1 MQASRYI
8 LVVDDEPQIHRFL
21 RPTLVA
27 AGFMVESA
35 MTGAQA
41 LQKFRA
47 ALPELVILDLGLA
60 DTEGRAVI
68 AAIRATSTVPVII
81 LSARDSETEK
91 VSLLNA
97 GADDYLSKP
106 FGVGELIA
114 RINTALRHAMAASG
128 TTAVFEAG
136 NLKVDTLA
144 HRVTLRGEPIKLTP
158 REYDLLHLLARH
170 AGRLLT
176 HQHILREVWG
186 PSHGDDAQYLRVFVS
201 RLRQKIEVDA
211 AQPRLLLT
219 ESGVGYRLAAPNNL
233 AAQS

>member
-8 LVVDDEPQIHRFL
+8 LVIDDEPQIHRFL

-27 AGFMVESA
+27 AGFAVESA
-35 MTGAQA
+35 ITGAQA

-60 DTEGRAVI
+60 DMDGRTVLAT
-68 AAIRATSTVPVII
+68 IRATSSVPVII

-91 VSLLNA
+91 IALLNA

-128 TTAVFEAG
+128 TIAVFEAG
-136 NLKVDTLA
+136 DLKVDTVA

-186 PSHGDDAQYLRVFVS
+186 PGHGDDAQYLRVFVS

-219 ESGVGYRLAAPNNL
+219 ESGVGYRLAAPTNL

>member
-27 AGFMVESA
+27 AGFIVESA
-35 MTGAQA
+35 TTGAQA
-41 LQKFRA
+41 LQKFRVA
-47 ALPELVILDLGLA
+47 SPELVILDLGLA
-60 DTEGRAVI
+60 DMEGRAVL

-91 VSLLNA
+91 VALLNA

-136 NLKVDTLA
+136 DLKVDTLA

-219 ESGVGYRLAAPNNL
+219 ESGVGYRLADPANL
-233 AAQS
+233 AARS

>member
-27 AGFMVESA
+27 AGFTVESA

-60 DTEGRAVI
+60 DMDGRAVL

-91 VSLLNA
+91 IALLDA

-136 NLKVDTLA
+136 DLKVDTLA

-186 PSHGDDAQYLRVFVS
+186 PGHGDDAQYLRVFVS

-219 ESGVGYRLAAPNNL
+219 ESGVGYRLAAPANL

>member
-1 MQASRYI
+1 MPASHYI

-27 AGFMVESA
+27 AGFTVESA
-35 MTGAQA
+35 LTGAQA
-41 LQKFRA
+41 LQKIRA
-47 ALPELVILDLGLA
+47 GLPELVVLDLGLT
-60 DTEGRAVI
+60 DMEGTAVL
-68 AAIRATSTVPVII
+68 AAIRQISTVPVII
-81 LSARDSETEK
+81 LSARDSESEK
-91 VSLLNA
+91 VALLNA

-114 RINTALRHAMAASG
+114 RINTALRHAMAAAG

-136 NLKVDTLA
+136 DLKVDTLA
-144 HRVTLRGEPIKLTP
+144 HRVTLRGEPVRLTP

-219 ESGVGYRLAAPNNL
+219 ESGVGYRLAAP
-233 AAQS
+233 ATIGAQS

>member
-1 MQASRYI
+1 MPASRYI

-27 AGFMVESA
+27 VGFTVESA
-35 MTGAQA
+35 LTGAQA
-41 LQKFRA
+41 LQKFRVA
-47 ALPELVILDLGLA
+47 PPELVVLDLGLT
-60 DTEGRAVI
+60 DMDGSAVL
-68 AAIRATSTVPVII
+68 AAIRETSSVPVII
-81 LSARDSETEK
+81 LSARDNETEK
-91 VSLLNA
+91 VALLNA
-97 GADDYLSKP
+97 GADDYVSKP

-114 RINTALRHAMAASG
+114 RIHTALRHAVTSAGA
-128 TTAVFEAG
+128 TAVFEAG
-136 NLKVDTLA
+136 DLSVDTLA

-176 HQHILREVWG
+176 HQHILREIWG
-186 PSHGDDAQYLRVFVS
+186 PSHVEHAQYLRVFVR

-219 ESGVGYRLAAPNNL
+219 EAGVGYRLAAPTTL
-233 AAQS
+233 AAQG